1 MNRLVILALSC
12 QILGAGLACAED
24 LPSSGVRLE
33 GEHLSLSADR
43 MPLTDL
49 LESLNRSASVAIAL
63 HGDASR
69 IMVSDSFK
77 EMQIRRA
84 LLRVLSAHSHLLI
97 EHGRVDSL
105 QRFEVILL
113 ESTDGRPRPRI
124 QPFTSTVEATRLLEE
139 PVDVLLAKATSSAPA
154 NERAAAA
161 EAIAY
166 RPDHAD
172 GTPGYANQ
180 VLLQMLSDSDEEVR
194 ARALETIKDTADR
207 VPFDALAQ
215 VAREDASA
223 KRRMQA
229 LELLVER
236 SENGEAREAL
246 RVAFNDPDA
255 AVRERARELVADWH
269 IALQSE

>member
-1 MNRLVILALSC
+1 
-12 QILGAGLACAED
+12 
-24 LPSSGVRLE
+24 
-33 GEHLSLSADR
+33 
-43 MPLTDL
+43 
-49 LESLNRSASVAIAL
+49 
-63 HGDASR
+63 
-69 IMVSDSFK
+69 
-77 EMQIRRA
+77 
-84 LLRVLSAHSHLLI
+84 
-97 EHGRVDSL
+97 
-105 QRFEVILL
+105 
-113 ESTDGRPRPRI
+113 
-124 QPFTSTVEATRLLEE
+124 
-139 PVDVLLAKATSSAPA
+139 VDVLLAKATSSAPA